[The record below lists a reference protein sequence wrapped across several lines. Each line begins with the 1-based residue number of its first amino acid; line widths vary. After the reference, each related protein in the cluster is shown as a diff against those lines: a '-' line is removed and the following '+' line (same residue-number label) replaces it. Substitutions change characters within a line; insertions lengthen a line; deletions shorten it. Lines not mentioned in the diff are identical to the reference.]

1 MISFVTIVVFVPLTH
16 ADKVRKA
23 MGGAGAGLWGN
34 YSQTSFSSKGI
45 GRFFPLEGAKPAIGK
60 VGKLEEV
67 EEERI
72 EMICSKES
80 IKKVVDEIKR
90 AHPYEEVAY
99 NIYPLV
105 DENNL

>member
-1 MISFVTIVVFVPLTH
+1 MTNLFTIVVFVPLTH
-16 ADKVRKA
+16 ADIVRKS
-23 MGGAGAGLWGN
+23 MGNAGAGLWGN

-45 GRFFPLEGAKPAIGK
+45 GRFLPLEGAKPAIGQ

-72 EMICSKES
+72 EMVCSKENM
-80 IKKVVDEIKR
+80 KKVVDEIKR

-99 NIYPLV
+99 YIYPLLSE
-105 DENNL
+105 DF

>member
-1 MISFVTIVVFVPLTH
+1 MTKLFAIVVFVPLNQ
-16 ADKVRKA
+16 ADKIRTA

-45 GRFFPLEGAKPAIGK
+45 GRFFPLEGAKPAIGQ

-72 EMICSKES
+72 EMVCSRQNL
-80 IKKVVDEIKR
+80 KKVVDTMKR

-99 NIYPLV
+99 YIYPLV